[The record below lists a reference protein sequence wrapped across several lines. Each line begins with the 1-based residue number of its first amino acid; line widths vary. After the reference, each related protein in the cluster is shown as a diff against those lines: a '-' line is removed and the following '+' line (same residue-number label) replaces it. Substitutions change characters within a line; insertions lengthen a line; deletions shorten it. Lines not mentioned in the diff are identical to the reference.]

1 RAWFEN
7 RVFNEQV
14 EEAAVSGP
22 IRLSLPG
29 ARAVHRTIEGLEQ
42 SLDWIGL
49 NYYTRWMVRMFGR
62 DVHVAR
68 RGAPRTD
75 NGWEIWP
82 PGLADAATRI
92 ARLGVPVL
100 VTEHGFA
107 DRADAF
113 RPRALIES
121 LVHLQRAITAGTN
134 VIGYLHWSLVDN
146 FE

>member
-1 RAWFEN
+1 
-7 RVFNEQV
+7 
-14 EEAAVSGP
+14 
-22 IRLSLPG
+22 
-29 ARAVHRTIEGLEQ
+29 
-42 SLDWIGL
+42 
-49 NYYTRWMVRMFGR
+49 
-62 DVHVAR
+62 VHVAR

-146 FE
+146 FEWAEGYSARFGLYRVDFEDPGRARQRTQSAELYARVARAN